1 MSDTNKIPDSNINT
15 ERTSTYNMRS
25 FIVNFYLLIMF
36 TFFEMFL
43 TAQYAKARTDK
54 FILFIILTTALTVA
68 VSVISIVYSSD
79 KGTYG
84 SIIKEKPF
92 FSMSL
97 TDIGFIS
104 FFLCAGIT
112 TIVSDYKLESLI
124 GGPNSRDNG
133 LVLILLYLLMYF
145 IVSRYYYYKSYV
157 LVAFLIFGSIIS
169 LLAILHFYYIDP
181 LGIMNGYTD
190 SVINDFGTTIG
201 NKNTIASYMCI
212 FLPFT
217 IMMFVVQNSRKIKI
231 VSAVSIAFAYM
242 GLLVA
247 GSNSGY
253 IGLFAMLFFM
263 FLVCIR
269 NAQLFKN
276 LMMALTIMFSSGLML
291 RLLSF
296 ILKKDKGFEQIG
308 KALIYSKYIFFIIAF
323 FATLSIAMYF
333 LCKKN
338 TTITKWPKNTL
349 TAVVLL
355 FGGCVAGVCVYLF
368 IKYTFIDTKSD
379 IGALS
384 KIFRFDDRWGTH
396 RGFMWINGVKDFLNF
411 DFIHILFGSGCDTFY
426 YVFEP
431 HFEELCER
439 FNNSST
445 NTIHSEY
452 LNYLVTQGVLGFLS
466 YMTVLVSVIVRA
478 FKASR
483 ENRLALIFIF
493 PVIAYAAQA
502 VVNIYQ
508 PITTPFLIIFIA
520 LSECIARKSNS
531 ENKL

>member
-1 MSDTNKIPDSNINT
+1 MSEKNITKDKDLTVEHNH
-15 ERTSTYNMRS
+15 TYNMRS
-25 FIVNFYLLIMF
+25 AIVNYYLLIMF

-54 FILFIILTTALTVA
+54 FVLFIILTAVLTVA
-68 VSVISIVYSSD
+68 VVAISIVYSSD
-79 KGTYG
+79 KDPQTK
-84 SIIKEKPF
+84 IINEKPF
-92 FSMSL
+92 FAMSA

-104 FFLCAGIT
+104 FFVCACIT

-124 GGPNSRDNG
+124 GGPHSRDNG
-133 LVLILLYLLMYF
+133 LVLILLYLLVYF
-145 IVSRYYYYKSYV
+145 FISRYYYYKSYV
-157 LVAFLIFGSIIS
+157 LVAFLVFGSIIS
-169 LLAILHFYYIDP
+169 LLAVLHFYYIDP
-181 LGIMNGYTD
+181 LGIMTGYSE

-217 IMMFVVQNSRKIKI
+217 IMMFVAQNNKSIRI
-231 VSAVSIAFAYM
+231 VSAISIAFAYM

-269 NAQLFKN
+269 NAELFKN
-276 LMMALTIMFSSGLML
+276 LMIALTIMFSSGLIL

-296 ILKKDKGFEQIG
+296 ILKEDKGFEQIG
-308 KALIYSKYIFFIIAF
+308 KALIYSKYVFFIIAF
-323 FATLSIAMYF
+323 FAALSIAMYF
-333 LCKKN
+333 LCKNN
-338 TTITKWPKNTL
+338 TTTTKWPKNIL
-349 TAVVLL
+349 TAIVLL
-355 FGGCVAGVCVYLF
+355 FGTAILAVCVYLF

-384 KIFRFDDRWGTH
+384 QIFRFDDRWGTH

-411 DFIHILFGSGCDTFY
+411 DFVHILFGSGCDTFY

-466 YMTVLVSVIVRA
+466 YMTVLISVIARA
-478 FKASR
+478 FKASK
-483 ENRLALIFIF
+483 ENYLALIFIF